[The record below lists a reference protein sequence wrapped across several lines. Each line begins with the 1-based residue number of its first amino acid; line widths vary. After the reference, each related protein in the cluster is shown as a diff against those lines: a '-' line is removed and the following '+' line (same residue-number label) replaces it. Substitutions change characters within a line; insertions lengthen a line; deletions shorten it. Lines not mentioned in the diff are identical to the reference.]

1 MRNLCIRIHF
11 VLFAFFQNATGCHV
25 THPWKQPSYKYSF
38 SENWLQKSP
47 EISSQESFVLAD
59 SLPHEATSVAK
70 DSQ

>member
-1 MRNLCIRIHF
+1 MRNVCIRI
-11 VLFAFFQNATGCHV
+11 LFILLFFFQNATGCHV
-25 THPWKQPSYKYSF
+25 THPRKQPSYKYSF

-59 SLPHEATSVAK
+59 SLSNEATPFAK